1 MLELKQWFASLEQWL
16 SSFNQEWSW
25 VLQVF
30 MIVLATVFVN
40 FFAKRIL
47 AKGLQR
53 LHRTDTQWDN
63 ILLEAMSRPL
73 TWIVWLVGLSIASHV
88 IYAETESSIFTATN
102 LVRDVGILICFTWFL
117 LNFIRAAERELSR
130 DSDQI
135 DKHTVVALGKLIR
148 LAILITAGLIIM
160 QELGFSI
167 AGILAMGGIGGVAVG
182 FASKDLLANFF
193 GGLIIYLDKPFTEGD
208 WIRSPDRGI
217 EGTVEEIGWRITK
230 IRNFESRPI
239 YVPNSVFLNIIVEN
253 PSRMENRRINE
264 TIGLRYSD
272 LESMDKIVAEV
283 KAMLIAHQDIDS
295 NRTLIINFIEF
306 AGSSV
311 DFLVYTFTKTTEW
324 VKFHQVKQDV
334 MLKISGIIEAN
345 GAEIAFPTSTLH
357 ISGPV
362 QLENSRA

>member
-1 MLELKQWFASLEQWL
+1 MLELKQWLASLEQWI
-16 SSFNQEWSW
+16 SSLNQEWSW

-30 MIVLATVFVN
+30 MIVLATAFVN

-148 LAILITAGLIIM
+148 LAILITAGLVIM
-160 QELGFSI
+160 QKLGS
-167 AGILAMGGIGGVAVG
+167 ALPA
-182 FASKDLLANFF
+182 
-193 GGLIIYLDKPFTEGD
+193 Y
-208 WIRSPDRGI
+208 
-217 EGTVEEIGWRITK
+217 
-230 IRNFESRPI
+230 
-239 YVPNSVFLNIIVEN
+239 
-253 PSRMENRRINE
+253 
-264 TIGLRYSD
+264 
-272 LESMDKIVAEV
+272 
-283 KAMLIAHQDIDS
+283 
-295 NRTLIINFIEF
+295 
-306 AGSSV
+306 
-311 DFLVYTFTKTTEW
+311 
-324 VKFHQVKQDV
+324 
-334 MLKISGIIEAN
+334 
-345 GAEIAFPTSTLH
+345 
-357 ISGPV
+357 
-362 QLENSRA
+362 